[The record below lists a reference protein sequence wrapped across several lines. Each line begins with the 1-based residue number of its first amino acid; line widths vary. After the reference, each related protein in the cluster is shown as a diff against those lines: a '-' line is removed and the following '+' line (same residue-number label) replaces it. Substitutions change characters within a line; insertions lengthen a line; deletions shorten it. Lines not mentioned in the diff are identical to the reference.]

1 MGKLNYSAWFLV
13 LLILGCASLQT
24 ERDKMNLLD
33 KTSRAYDRAIR
44 WGEYEEAYAFKK
56 PAGVDDELPDFEGYR
71 QVRVTRLKVKSTVID
86 KESLSR
92 AHRVVDI
99 QYYRMT
105 NITVKNLKNRQLWE
119 YNEEEN
125 RWYLISAM
133 PVFE

>member
-56 PAGVDDELPDFEGYR
+56 PTGVDDELPDFEDYR
-71 QVRVTRLKVKSTVID
+71 QVRVTLLKVKSTVID

-105 NITVKNLKNRQLWE
+105 NITVKNLKNQQLWE
-119 YNEEEN
+119 YNEKEN